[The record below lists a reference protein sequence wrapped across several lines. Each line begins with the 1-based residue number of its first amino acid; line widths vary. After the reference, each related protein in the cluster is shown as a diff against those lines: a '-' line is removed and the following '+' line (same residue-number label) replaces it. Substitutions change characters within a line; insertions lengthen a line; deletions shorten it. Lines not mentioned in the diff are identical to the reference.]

1 MTAISLSAPE
11 FQSTHPM
18 RDATHFGSASQS
30 LTLFQSTH
38 PMRDATH
45 GQHTRYPRKIISI
58 HASHAGCDMDLG
70 AYSQFASISI
80 HASHASHAGC
90 DRPSRRESQPG
101 QTISIHASHAGC
113 DFAFSEP
120 GGSQEQFQ
128 STHPMRDATVE
139 AVNAIDN
146 RDISIH
152 ASHAGCDIL
161 HASAIRNNQI
171 SIHASHAGC
180 DGNLWAE
187 YSYSLIS
194 IHASHAGCDIDDLGT
209 ESSMGNFNPRIPCGM
224 RRRDIKLMII
234 LTLFQSTHPM
244 RDATPRLAGSGK

>member
-1 MTAISLSAPE
+1 MRRTVTAISLSAPE

-180 DGNLWAE
+180 D
-187 YSYSLIS
+187 
-194 IHASHAGCDIDDLGT
+194 IDDLGT